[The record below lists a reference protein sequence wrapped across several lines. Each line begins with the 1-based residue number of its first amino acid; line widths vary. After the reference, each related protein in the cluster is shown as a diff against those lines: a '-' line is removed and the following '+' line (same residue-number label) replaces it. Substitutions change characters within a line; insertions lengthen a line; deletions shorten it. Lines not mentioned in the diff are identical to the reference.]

1 MRLPAHR
8 TTSKIFTAVILG
20 LSLLSSLTGFAATLQ
35 PDNQPARPYG
45 DVRILATVPSPVA
58 LPEGIAVKGNKIY
71 VSGPATFGNA
81 GNGHP
86 SEVYVFDI
94 DSGALVQR
102 FPAQGENLALDH
114 ANSNIAF
121 DAAGR
126 LYVNNIQLGIYRLDT
141 ATGQQEIYSPPLP
154 NLPQCSPLQPAPCAP
169 TVIDSQMPLPN
180 DIIFDAA
187 GNAYVT
193 DSMQATIW
201 RIPAGGGAPQIWFQ
215 DARFA
220 SPYVGV
226 NGMRLDPSGTKM
238 YVTVSI
244 DMTGQGWIYTLPLV
258 AQPTAADLQP
268 FHHFTGGDLPDGIA
282 FGRSGNLYVAI
293 ATPFNSGIAVL
304 DPAGKQIARLS
315 NPQGSPISPY
325 DSPASI
331 AFNHHGSLVAINHAF
346 ATMLPSNFTVLD
358 VYVDDKE
365 LPLVK
370 PVLP

>member
-1 MRLPAHR
+1 MRQSAHR
-8 TTSKIFTAVILG
+8 TMSKIFTATALCIG
-20 LSLLSSLTGFAATLQ
+20 LLSSAAAFST
-35 PDNQPARPYG
+35 PVSAEINVRPYG
-45 DVRILATVPSPVA
+45 DVKVLATVPSPVA
-58 LPEGIAVKGNKIY
+58 LPEGIAVKGNKVY

-94 DSGALVQR
+94 KSGELVER
-102 FPAQGENLALDH
+102 YPVQGENLALDH

-121 DAAGR
+121 DGNGR
-126 LYVNNIQLGIYRLDT
+126 LYVNNIQLGIYRLNLDN
-141 ATGQQEIYSPPLP
+141 GQQEIYSSPLP
-154 NLPQCSPLQPAPCAP
+154 NLPQCSVVQPAPCAP
-169 TVIDSQMPLPN
+169 TVIDSQTPLPN

-226 NGMRLDPSGTKM
+226 NGMRLDPTGTKM
-238 YVTVSI
+238 YLTVSI

-268 FHHFTGGDLPDGIA
+268 FFHFPANDLPDGIA
-282 FGRSGNLYVAI
+282 FGSSGLIYVAI
-293 ATPFNSGIAVL
+293 ATPFNSGITVI
-304 DPAGKQIARLS
+304 DTNGNQVARLA
-315 NPQGSPISPY
+315 NPIGSPIFPY

-331 AFNHHGSLVAINHAF
+331 AFNKHGSLLTINHAF
-346 ATMLPSNFTVLD
+346 ATMIPSHFTVLD
-358 VYVDDKE
+358 VFVGDKE
-365 LPLVK
+365 LPLIK
-370 PVLP
+370 PLLP

>member
-1 MRLPAHR
+1 
-8 TTSKIFTAVILG
+8 
-20 LSLLSSLTGFAATLQ
+20 LSSAIAFSTPASAKTGE
-35 PDNQPARPYG
+35 RPYG
-45 DVRILATVPSPVA
+45 DVKVLATVPSPVA
-58 LPEGIAVKGNKIY
+58 LPEGIAVKGNKVY

-94 DSGALVQR
+94 KSGELVER
-102 FPAQGENLALDH
+102 YPAQGENLALDH

-121 DAAGR
+121 DADGR
-126 LYVNNIQLGIYRLDT
+126 LYVNNTQLGIYRLNVDN
-141 ATGQQEIYSPPLP
+141 GQQEIYSSPLP
-154 NLPQCSPLQPAPCAP
+154 NLPQCSPNQPAPCAP
-169 TVIDSQMPLPN
+169 TVIDSQTPLPN

-187 GNAYVT
+187 GNAYVS

-201 RIPAGGGAPQIWFQ
+201 RVPAGGGAPQIWFQ

-220 SPYVGV
+220 SPFVGV

-238 YVTVSI
+238 YLTVSI

-268 FHHFTGGDLPDGIA
+268 FFHFPASDLPDGIA
-282 FGRSGNLYVAI
+282 FGRSGLLYVAI
-293 ATPFNSGIAVL
+293 ATPFNSGISVIDADGNQV
-304 DPAGKQIARLS
+304 ARLA
-315 NPQGSPISPY
+315 NPVGSPIFPY

-331 AFNHHGSLVAINHAF
+331 AFNKHGSLLAINHAF
-346 ATMLPSNFTVLD
+346 ATMIPTNFTVLD

-365 LPLVK
+365 LPLIK
-370 PVLP
+370 PALP